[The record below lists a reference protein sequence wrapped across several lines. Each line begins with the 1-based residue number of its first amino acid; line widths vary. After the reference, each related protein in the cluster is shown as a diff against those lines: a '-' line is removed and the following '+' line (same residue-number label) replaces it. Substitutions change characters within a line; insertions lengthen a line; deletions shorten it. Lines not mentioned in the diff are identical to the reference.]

1 MLAERVKQVGRA
13 WREGDVDAVRTELAV
28 LGAEAILL
36 SKMHPLPIGDPLTAR
51 QRIASERSPS
61 SRGATS

>member
-36 SKMHPLPIGDPLTAR
+36 SRMHPLPLGSTLAAR
-51 QRIASERSPS
+51 QKVASEKARSG
-61 SRGATS
+61 RGSK